1 MTATIADLRAGLASN
16 LQSIPDVEVYEREG
30 GVVNVPCIVVTT
42 PTINYHRT
50 FGNTG
55 AMVEFQFTIMVLVD
69 SASQEQ
75 QNWDMDEYVD
85 NGSTKSVRAAIES
98 DRTLGGVADSLVVTA
113 FRPLSDE
120 TVAGIGYWGGSFD
133 VTVYA
138 R

>member
-30 GVVNVPCIVVTT
+30 GVVNVPCIVVAT
-42 PTINYHRT
+42 PSINYHRT
-50 FGNTG
+50 FSRN
-55 AMVEFQFTIMVLVD
+55 ALVEFQFTITVLVD

-75 QNWDMDEYVD
+75 QNWDMDEFID
-85 NGSTKSVRAAIES
+85 NGSPKSVRVAIES
-98 DRTLGGVADSLVVTA
+98 DPTLGGVADSLIVTA
-113 FRPLSDE
+113 FRPLNNE
-120 TVAGIGYWGGSFD
+120 EVAGIGYWGGSFD